1 MNSGAKIFLFILIG
15 CVAVLTITLILIG
28 VLSKGKKIK
37 GGLKFLVVLLSLMTT
52 SSFITFPLAYHNY
65 IDVNVRFGYF
75 KSVNERDEIK
85 ITRSSCEYY
94 YYSGDHE
101 SGNWTLKNDE
111 LTLYLPSG
119 NQVYKVKDMGTDLYK
134 DGELAFRYM
143 VDKRL

>member
-75 KSVNERDEIK
+75 KAVDEKDKIK

>member
-15 CVAVLTITLILIG
+15 CVAALTITLVLIG

-52 SSFITFPLAYHNY
+52 ASFITFPLAYHNY

-75 KSVNERDEIK
+75 KAVDEKDEIK

-94 YYSGDHE
+94 YYRGDHE

-134 DGELAFRYM
+134 NGELAFRYM